1 MNRIILLLTLLPSLL
16 LVSCGGGPTHT
27 TVEPV
32 DLKPVGNAVE
42 FLGICL
48 VAAVVV
54 VVLATIIL
62 MAKGDDR

>member
-1 MNRIILLLTLLPSLL
+1 MRFIPYTLLPLLLLTA
-16 LVSCGGGPTHT
+16 CGSGPTHTT

-48 VAAVVV
+48 VLAVVV
-54 VVLATIIL
+54 GALALIIL
-62 MAKGDDR
+62 RGKGDGS